1 MAGRLALAE
10 VWLAATAASQL
21 VSRRMGIDEFELKM
35 PLKMPFSAFE
45 KRDEKPVEISVPVT
59 LSKS

>member
-1 MAGRLALAE
+1 
-10 VWLAATAASQL
+10 
-21 VSRRMGIDEFELKM
+21 MGIDEFELKM